1 MGTLGTGD
9 GRCPERP
16 VFRLS
21 AEGCEGEEAGAV
33 GVRTSTHGSL
43 EAEGARVLLRVG
55 NATWPGGQREGRQE
69 HVGAL
74 APRQTPLPAPTCGEE
89 GRAWRGLV
97 TSPRSLVFPGFC
109 CRQHQVRS
117 QRGLSHA
124 SQRSS
129 RVSSQFYFL
138 FCFARHLKI
147 NFYLHKSPRN
157 IFSCENLK
165 LSRQLQAP
173 VPASSLPHL
182 YAMCFPGGPRCA
194 VSRESFRASLK
205 SMRCGSI

>member
-74 APRQTPLPAPTCGEE
+74 APRQTPLPAPTW
-89 GRAWRGLV
+89 GRRDGPGGAWSRL
-97 TSPRSLVFPGFC
+97 P
-109 CRQHQVRS
+109 
-117 QRGLSHA
+117 A
-124 SQRSS
+124 RSS
-129 RVSSQFYFL
+129 SLASAAGSTRSDLSVACRMLHSVAPGYRLSSISFFVL
-138 FCFARHLKI
+138 
-147 NFYLHKSPRN
+147 PVT
-157 IFSCENLK
+157 LK
-165 LSRQLQAP
+165 LIFTCISHP
-173 VPASSLPHL
+173 
-182 YAMCFPGGPRCA
+182 
-194 VSRESFRASLK
+194 ETSFLVK
-205 SMRCGSI
+205 I

>member
-1 MGTLGTGD
+1 MAGG
-9 GRCPERP
+9 
-16 VFRLS
+16 
-21 AEGCEGEEAGAV
+21 EAGRAA
-33 GVRTSTHGSL
+33 GTRR
-43 EAEGARVLLRVG
+43 GARS
-55 NATWPGGQREGRQE
+55 A
-69 HVGAL
+69 AD
-74 APRQTPLPAPTCGEE
+74 APPCTHLGEE

-129 RVSSQFYFL
+129 RVTSQFYFL

-165 LSRQLQAP
+165 LFRQLQAP
-173 VPASSLPHL
+173 VPASSLPIST
-182 YAMCFPGGPRCA
+182 PRASPEGRAAPLPANPFGRPSNRC
-194 VSRESFRASLK
+194 VVDLSRECIK
-205 SMRCGSI
+205 VQKT